1 MGGIKGLNKL
11 LYRKDLKNKISK
23 SNNRYLEFS
32 YNLQSVVEGDLLVE
46 INKLLE
52 ASRTEEEER
61 FLVCISLFLAQAI
74 KTYKSCI
81 ILLKEGYYQNALI
94 NLRNMVEI
102 LFNINYIVQDDQ
114 NKYKLSTSYLSNNSY
129 WAGKELWQKA
139 NLALEKP
146 MYEIYKFLCN
156 YTHANY
162 SATYSNLSVKGLS
175 CNPEN
180 NRIGGTLELV
190 NSVYYY
196 LVEDIYN
203 ILGID
208 KSYIEYI
215 EKPQYVI
222 DNLRLFNK
230 EKHVLSW
237 CEQQIKKHCSHM
249 NDEEIKSFNRQFR
262 EHTAK
267 KQKKRSN

>member
-1 MGGIKGLNKL
+1 M
-11 LYRKDLKNKISK
+11 KNKISK
-23 SNNRYLEFS
+23 SNNKHLKFS
-32 YNLQSVVEGDLLVE
+32 YSLQSVVEGDLLIK
-46 INKLLE
+46 INKLVE
-52 ASRTEEEER
+52 TSRTEEEEK

-114 NKYKLSTSYLSNNSY
+114 NKYNLSTSYLSNKRY
-129 WAGKELWQKA
+129 WTDKELWQKA

-146 MYEIYKFLCN
+146 MYEIYKILCN

-162 SATYSNLSVKGLS
+162 SATYSNLSAKRLS
-175 CNPEN
+175 CDPEN
-180 NRIGGTLELV
+180 NRIRETLELV

-196 LVEDIYN
+196 LVENIYG
-203 ILGID
+203 ILD
-208 KSYIEYI
+208 VDRTYIEYI
-215 EKPQYVI
+215 EKPLYVI
-222 DNLRLFNK
+222 DNLHLFNT

-237 CEQQIKKHCSHM
+237 LEQQIKKYCSHLD
-249 NDEEIKSFNRQFR
+249 DEEIKNFNRQFR
-262 EHTAK
+262 EYTAT
-267 KQKKRSN
+267 KQKKRAN